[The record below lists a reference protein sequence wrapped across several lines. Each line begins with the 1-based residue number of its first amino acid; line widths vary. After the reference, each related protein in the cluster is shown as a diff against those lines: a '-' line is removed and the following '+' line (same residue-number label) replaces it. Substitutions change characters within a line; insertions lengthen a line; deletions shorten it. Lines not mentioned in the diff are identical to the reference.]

1 MTVKELIDQ
10 RDRLCFRMA
19 NARSNFRASVL
30 ELEEMTDDIDLN
42 TDVVELKQAI
52 ERVEKMFDLFVDSKD
67 NLIDFDGLE
76 TNVAYIDPNDC

>member
-1 MTVKELIDQ
+1 MTIKELIDQ
-10 RDRLCFRMA
+10 RDRLYFRMA

-67 NLIDFDGLE
+67 MLIDFDGLE
-76 TNVAYIDPNDC
+76 TDVTYIDPTD